1 MTYKLKSGFVLRKM
15 GPSFVAVPFGPR
27 AIKIKG
33 MISLTESGYLLWK
46 AMQDG
51 TDTLEGL
58 ADILVKEYG
67 IPQETA
73 EADTR
78 AFLEGLK
85 EQGALEVLA

>member
-27 AIKIKG
+27 AIQIQG

-51 TDTLEGL
+51 TDTLKGL

-67 IPQETA
+67 IPQKTA
-73 EADTR
+73 EADTL

-85 EQGALEVLA
+85 EQGALQNE